1 MKVESFFSNSFQ
13 RILLNGQTTEW
24 LPVKAGVPQGFIL
37 GPRFCLIY
45 INDMSGDLVSIAKR
59 FADDTSLYSTNE
71 LNNDLQKISEWT
83 YK

>member
-24 LPVKAGVPQGFIL
+24 LPVKSGVPQGFIL
-37 GPRFCLIY
+37 GPHFCLIY
-45 INDMSGDLVSIAKR
+45 INDMSDDLVSIAKR
-59 FADDTSLYSTNE
+59 FADDTSLYSTSE
-71 LNNDLQKISEWT
+71 LNNYLQKISEWT